1 LRTASSVLLVLLLAA
16 SAWAQATEGPSAARK
31 SRTLG
36 GRCGSA
42 NWVCVA
48 RCIDVSCVE
57 RCLAEGCEQA
67 LEALER
73 CASQSGCGMD
83 DSACV
88 ARVCGRQCNRT
99 FEPAPPSPVR
109 EVLAPCAESSA
120 GAGAVPEE
128 VVGRWSLEAASLQTE
143 PAARSEG
150 QLVDPTPRADY
161 ERSLE
166 VTPGGCFLLRTKLE
180 DATLGRGNVLEIRSW
195 GSFQVDE
202 KAHTVEVRTKSGQA
216 VGTVCGKPRVI
227 SLSKGRFEPLPP
239 YAYDVEGD
247 TLTLT
252 AKDPSKQTFQFRRQE
267 PEQAK

>member
-1 LRTASSVLLVLLLAA
+1 
-16 SAWAQATEGPSAARK
+16 
-31 SRTLG
+31 
-36 GRCGSA
+36 
-42 NWVCVA
+42 
-48 RCIDVSCVE
+48 
-57 RCLAEGCEQA
+57 
-67 LEALER
+67 
-73 CASQSGCGMD
+73 MD

-88 ARVCGRQCNRT
+88 ARVCGKQCIRT

-109 EVLAPCAESSA
+109 EASDPCAEVSA
-120 GAGAVPEE
+120 GAGVPEE
-128 VVGRWSLEAASLQTE
+128 VVGRWSLEAASLRPE
-143 PAARSEG
+143 PVARNEG
-150 QLVDPTPRADY
+150 QPLDPAPRADY

-180 DATLGRGNVLEIRSW
+180 DATLGTGNVLEVRSW
-195 GSFQVDE
+195 GSFLVDE
-202 KAHTVEVRTKSGQA
+202 KADTVEVKTKSGQA

-252 AKDPSKQTFQFRRQE
+252 AKDPSKQTFQFRRQK